1 MADSVSLIV
10 AFLSGGFVSA
20 ATAHFLTV
28 SRERRDRKDA
38 LCGHLG
44 RWIGALD
51 QPQAD
56 VPKIHA
62 EFAPHVMGYCARLK
76 RDFFFSRRAE
86 FVRLCEAVSMAQPCE
101 DNYRIKIKKLMNF
114 V

>member
-1 MADSVSLIV
+1 MNEWVLIV
-10 AFLSGGFVSA
+10 SFLSGGFVST

-44 RWIGALD
+44 RWLGALD

-56 VPKIHA
+56 VQKVHA
-62 EFAPHVMGYCARLK
+62 EFAPHVKGYCARLK
-76 RDFFFSRRAE
+76 RDFFFFRRAD
-86 FVRLCEAVSMAQPCE
+86 FMRLCEVVSMAQPT
-101 DNYRIKIKKLMNF
+101 DDDYRAKIQKLISF